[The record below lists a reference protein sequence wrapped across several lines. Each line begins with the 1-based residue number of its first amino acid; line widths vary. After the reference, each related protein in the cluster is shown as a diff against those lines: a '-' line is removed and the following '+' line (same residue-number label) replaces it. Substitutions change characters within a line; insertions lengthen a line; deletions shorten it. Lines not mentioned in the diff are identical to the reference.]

1 MPFVCFKPSV
11 KGNLSEADSAY
22 LTRNFLVKTYEKQ
35 VIKLSC
41 LDGKCPHSK
50 RNRMEVKEDI

>member
-41 LDGKCPHSK
+41 LDGKCPHS
-50 RNRMEVKEDI
+50 